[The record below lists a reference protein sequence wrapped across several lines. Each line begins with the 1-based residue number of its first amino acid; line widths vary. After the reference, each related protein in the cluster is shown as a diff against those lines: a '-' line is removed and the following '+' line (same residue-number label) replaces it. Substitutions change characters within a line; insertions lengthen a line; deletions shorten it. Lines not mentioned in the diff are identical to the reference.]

1 MNIAVLSGKGGTG
14 KTTVSTNIALALKAN
29 YVDCD
34 VEEPNGFLFLKP
46 HIKKT
51 EQVKVEYPFIDDEKC
66 ISCGLCVEVC
76 EFNALA
82 KVKEDIILFQKLCH
96 SCGACK
102 IVCKQDALSYRY
114 RNTGKIEKG
123 YAQNIGCLRGV
134 LNVGE
139 PMAVPVIKQLLENVP
154 QGVNVV
160 DCSPGTSCNVVN
172 TMKYAKGA
180 ILVTEPTEFGFH
192 DLKMA
197 IEVVKIFDIP
207 FGIVINKDN
216 GEDNI
221 IKKYCSE
228 KNIPLIGCIAYSKNI
243 AEIYSRGEVLY
254 NNPEYKKTFDDMA
267 KSVLEVLKWN

>member
-46 HIKKT
+46 HIEKT

-82 KVKEDIILFQKLCH
+82 KIKEDIILFQKLCH
-96 SCGACK
+96 SCEACK
-102 IVCKQDALSYRY
+102 IVCKQDALNYRY

-123 YAQNIGCLRGV
+123 YAQNIRCLRGV

-139 PMAVPVIKQLLENVP
+139 PMAVAVIKKLLENVP
-154 QGVNVV
+154 QGVNIV

-172 TMKYAKGA
+172 TMRYAKGA

-197 IEVVKIFDIP
+197 VEVVKIFDIP

-216 GEDNI
+216 GEENI
-221 IKKYCSE
+221 IKKYCRE
-228 KNIPLIGCIAYSKNI
+228 KNIPLIGSIAYSKNI

-267 KSVLEVLKWN
+267 KSVLGVLKWN